1 MVLKKYSDY
10 FGFTQDRKSN
20 GRTGATMGNNPIL
33 VKDDKKH
40 VYYENKD
47 GIRVQSTYC
56 RIFIEKIDNGESDNV
71 WE

>member
-1 MVLKKYSDY
+1 
-10 FGFTQDRKSN
+10 
-20 GRTGATMGNNPIL
+20 MGNNPIL

-56 RIFIEKIDNGESDNV
+56 RIFIVNLELEDKKNEN
-71 WE
+71 

>member
-10 FGFTQDRKSN
+10 YGYTQDRKSN

-56 RIFIEKIDNGESDNV
+56 RIFIVNLELEDKKNEN
-71 WE
+71 